1 MEGPQLW
8 GRVSA
13 FCKERADWPT
23 STVLF
28 LRLLQMYK
36 DGERIDSRELMA
48 KYAEGSGYVT
58 QADSSCIFTSTP
70 DTNCKIKSK
79 VK

>member
-1 MEGPQLW
+1 
-8 GRVSA
+8 
-13 FCKERADWPT
+13 
-23 STVLF
+23 
-28 LRLLQMYK
+28 MYK

-70 DTNCKIKSK
+70 DTNCKIKGK